1 MKIFRLSSE
10 RSSTRNWSN
19 PTIPLLLKLLLSL
32 GVLCVLGLPMQEVK
46 NLNSLLQIFPP
57 FFTTTILHSAYLPD
71 DYNDAMMMSSNIG
84 TFGRVE
90 LGLYPTVKW
99 VYLEH

>member
-1 MKIFRLSSE
+1 
-10 RSSTRNWSN
+10 
-19 PTIPLLLKLLLSL
+19 
-32 GVLCVLGLPMQEVK
+32 MQEVK

-84 TFGRVE
+84 IVGVNALNLFAT
-90 LGLYPTVKW
+90 LK
-99 VYLEH
+99 

>member
-1 MKIFRLSSE
+1 MKMVRLSSE
-10 RSSTRNWSN
+10 RTSTQAEPGIC
-19 PTIPLLLKLLLSL
+19 PTLRYLKLLLSL

-84 TFGRVE
+84 
-90 LGLYPTVKW
+90 LGI
-99 VYLEH
+99 

>member
-1 MKIFRLSSE
+1 MKMVRLSSE
-10 RSSTRNWSN
+10 RTSTQAEPGIC
-19 PTIPLLLKLLLSL
+19 PTLRYLKLLLSL

-84 TFGRVE
+84 QVHLVE
-90 LGLYPTVKW
+90 SSL
-99 VYLEH
+99 VYIQQ